1 MSFRFNKWFRFSLK
15 SHPCPPS
22 WWSGSRVRKGW
33 GQRSPW
39 PPAIEI
45 LVCEDSTFS
54 VSAFAPCRPTC
65 PHQPSPMSLE
75 RTARHLSLSLPIF
88 EMGVTPH
95 PQAHDHRAQG
105 PSRAAQHR
113 PALLPWSWPH
123 GDF

>member
-22 WWSGSRVRKGW
+22 WWNGSWVRKGW

-54 VSAFAPCRPTC
+54 VSAFAPCRPAC
-65 PHQPSPMSLE
+65 PHQPSPHVPGEDSQTPE
-75 RTARHLSLSLPIF
+75 PQSPHL
-88 EMGVTPH
+88 
-95 PQAHDHRAQG
+95 
-105 PSRAAQHR
+105 
-113 PALLPWSWPH
+113 
-123 GDF
+123 